1 MDFAGAIVIINNL
14 KGELVAA
21 IDEVNA
27 LRDKHN
33 KDPLQP
39 ADHWDKEGVHDAY
52 VWLVNNQRSTNMNN
66 LDMPAI
72 PVIDHNGVF
81 IQGDLAAIG
90 FTKREQACLTMG
102 VADTGCAELD
112 AIIEQGNKQR
122 LAGLA
127 MLALVTSHGNDGDG
141 ACNPLADKY
150 AEALL
155 KQLKSDV

>member
-14 KGELVAA
+14 KDELVAA

-52 VWLVNNQRSTNMNN
+52 VWLVNNQQSTSINN
-66 LDMPAI
+66 LDMPAM
-72 PVIDHNGVF
+72 PVDTFSDEGLRNYT
-81 IQGDLAAIG
+81 G

-112 AIIEQGNKQR
+112 AIIDQGNKQR

-127 MLALVTSHGNDGDG
+127 MQGMLAKGTYANNSASVVAESY
-141 ACNPLADKY
+141 ADS
-150 AEALL
+150 LL
-155 KQLKSDV
+155 QQLKGDV